1 MLNPPISGTY
11 IYNICLSVMYI
22 FIMT

>member
-11 IYNICLSVMYI
+11 IYNFCLSVMYI